1 MKTILLSIAGYLL
14 RRILKNKIRSGNNII
29 NTNNKLVSN
38 LTVALVYFN
47 RYEKDEI
54 YLCKKYLKSEI
65 DIVEL
70 GTSIGVVA
78 SNIQQ
83 HFDVS
88 KMVCVEA
95 NPLLNNLLK
104 KTIKLNDFKNT
115 VLVNVAI
122 SDSDQPI
129 FFSTRGSNEL
139 GKIVKHSEI
148 KVNAKSLQLII
159 KENNILDYNLVCD
172 IEGAECSFILGEGL
186 KNCQLAIIE
195 LHSSVWKG
203 RYYSI
208 DDLSYIIQEMGFDL
222 LENINKTFV
231 FKRIANKTNTALNRN
246 LA

>member
-29 NTNNKLVSN
+29 NTNNKLVNN

-139 GKIVKHSEI
+139 
-148 KVNAKSLQLII
+148 
-159 KENNILDYNLVCD
+159 VCD